1 MALKNIKPVGKQ
13 MSISYYLVGWDVVD
27 KFDMI

>member
-27 KFDMI
+27 EFDVV